1 MQMLGLTINK
11 EIKIFRLISI
21 IVVATLAWIFLHP
34 VAGLSDK
41 ALHMIIIFVATMT
54 GVMLEVCSTVAFL
67 LMSMLIANL
76 TGTIEVK
83 EGFCGF
89 SNIVPWLL
97 FLVLSLATAIT
108 KTSLGMRLAY
118 IFMKFFGKG
127 INGLSYSIILTEL
140 FVAPVLPSNTARA
153 ASIGYPLV
161 TSLAKYISEHVKNV
175 TEKSIGSYLNLL
187 YSSSN
192 AVCSSLFLTAM
203 ISNAIIVEV
212 MYENNIHMTWLSW
225 TKFAIVPGLLI
236 LALIPFVVRIFS
248 PQKTSDLG
256 DIQAKAKN
264 NYEMLGKLSK
274 DEKCIITTFSIM
286 LVMWIFAEIIHIPVL
301 VTTLLGLCVFYSLGI
316 INIKDILSSNGT
328 FNAVITLGIII
339 SYVNCL
345 TTFGAIDWFNKIITN
360 SIGDFSPFV
369 AFFVLSVVYFFAHY
383 FFTGEGS
390 RIIALYS
397 SFFSIG
403 ISLGIDKIIVSMTLA
418 VFSSMSSIL
427 THYSGPVAI
436 LMFSTGYVS
445 PKKWF
450 ANGTTLAL
458 VIMCIWFSYLLITNG
473 QSMFF

>member
-1 MQMLGLTINK
+1 MLGLTINK
-11 EIKIFRLISI
+11 EIKIFRLVA
-21 IVVATLAWIFLHP
+21 IVVIATLAWMFLKP

-161 TSLAKYISEHVKNV
+161 TSLSKYISANVKNV
-175 TEKSIGSYLNLL
+175 TEKSIGSYLSVL

-212 MYENNIHMTWLSW
+212 MRENNIHMTWLTW
-225 TKFAIVPGLLI
+225 TKFAIVPGIII
-236 LALIPFVVRIFS
+236 LAVIPFIVRIFCS
-248 PQKTSDLG
+248 PKTRDLG
-256 DIQAKAKN
+256 DIQAKAKT
-264 NYEMLGKLSK
+264 NYETLGELSK
-274 DEKCIITTFSIM
+274 HEKCIIATFGIM
-286 LVMWIFAEIIHIPVL
+286 LIMWILAETIHIPVL

-316 INIKDILSSNGT
+316 VNIKDILSNHGT
-328 FNAVITLGIII
+328 FNAVITLSIII

-345 TTFGAIDWFNKIITN
+345 TAFGAIDWFNKVVTDMIGGFPPLMSFLILSII
-360 SIGDFSPFV
+360 
-369 AFFVLSVVYFFAHY
+369 YFFAHY

-397 SFFSIG
+397 SFLSIG
-403 ISLGIDKIIVSMTLA
+403 MSLGIDKMSVSMTLA

-445 PKKWF
+445 PKKWL

-458 VIMCIWFSYLLITNG
+458 VIMCIWFSYLLVMNG
-473 QSMFF
+473 QLM

>member
-1 MQMLGLTINK
+1 MLGLTINK
-11 EIKIFRLISI
+11 EIKIFRLVA
-21 IVVATLAWIFLHP
+21 IVVIATLAWMFLKP

-161 TSLAKYISEHVKNV
+161 TSLSKYISANVKNV
-175 TEKSIGSYLNLL
+175 TEKSIGSYLSVL

-212 MYENNIHMTWLSW
+212 MRENNIHMTWLTW
-225 TKFAIVPGLLI
+225 TKFAIVPGIII
-236 LALIPFVVRIFS
+236 LAVIPFIVRIFCS
-248 PQKTSDLG
+248 PKTRDLG
-256 DIQAKAKN
+256 DIQAKAKT
-264 NYEMLGKLSK
+264 NYETLGELSK
-274 DEKCIITTFSIM
+274 HEKCIIATFGIM
-286 LVMWIFAEIIHIPVL
+286 LIMWILAETIHIPVL

-316 INIKDILSSNGT
+316 VNIKDILSNHGT
-328 FNAVITLGIII
+328 FNAVITLSIII

-345 TTFGAIDWFNKIITN
+345 TAFGAIDWFNKVVTDMIGGFPPLMSFLILSII
-360 SIGDFSPFV
+360 
-369 AFFVLSVVYFFAHY
+369 YFFAHY

-397 SFFSIG
+397 SFLSIG
-403 ISLGIDKIIVSMTLA
+403 MSLGIDKMSVSMTLA

-436 LMFSTGYVS
+436 LIFSTGYVS
-445 PKKWF
+445 PKKWL

-458 VIMCIWFSYLLITNG
+458 VIMCIWFSYLLVMNG
-473 QSMFF
+473 QLM

>member
-1 MQMLGLTINK
+1 MLGLTINK
-11 EIKIFRLISI
+11 EIKIFRLVA
-21 IVVATLAWIFLHP
+21 IVVIATLAWMFLKP

-54 GVMLEVCSTVAFL
+54 GVMLEVFSTVAFL

-161 TSLAKYISEHVKNV
+161 TSLSKYISANVKNV
-175 TEKSIGSYLNLL
+175 TEKSIGSYLSVL

-212 MYENNIHMTWLSW
+212 MRENNIHMTWLTW
-225 TKFAIVPGLLI
+225 TKFAILPGIII
-236 LALIPFVVRIFS
+236 LAVIPFIVKIFCS
-248 PQKTSDLG
+248 PKTRDLG
-256 DIQAKAKN
+256 DIQAKAKT
-264 NYEMLGKLSK
+264 NYETLGELSK
-274 DEKCIITTFSIM
+274 HEKCIIATFGIM
-286 LVMWIFAEIIHIPVL
+286 LIMWILAETIHIPVL

-316 INIKDILSSNGT
+316 VNIKDILSNHGT
-328 FNAVITLGIII
+328 FNAVITLSIII

-345 TTFGAIDWFNKIITN
+345 TAFGAIDWFNKVVTDMIGGFPPLMSFLILSII
-360 SIGDFSPFV
+360 
-369 AFFVLSVVYFFAHY
+369 YFFAHY

-397 SFFSIG
+397 SFLSIG
-403 ISLGIDKIIVSMTLA
+403 MSLGIDKMSVSMTLA

-445 PKKWF
+445 PKKWL

-458 VIMCIWFSYLLITNG
+458 VIMCIWFSYLLVMNG
-473 QSMFF
+473 QLM

>member
-1 MQMLGLTINK
+1 MLGLTINK
-11 EIKIFRLISI
+11 EIKIFRLAA
-21 IVVATLAWIFLHP
+21 IVVIATLAWMFLKP

-161 TSLAKYISEHVKNV
+161 TSLSKYISANVKNV
-175 TEKSIGSYLNLL
+175 TEKSIGSYLSVL

-212 MYENNIHMTWLSW
+212 MRENNIHMTWLTW
-225 TKFAIVPGLLI
+225 TKFAIVPGIII
-236 LALIPFVVRIFS
+236 LAVIPFIVRIFCS
-248 PQKTSDLG
+248 PKTRDLG
-256 DIQAKAKN
+256 DIQAKAKT
-264 NYEMLGKLSK
+264 NYETLGELSK
-274 DEKCIITTFSIM
+274 HEKCIIATFGIM
-286 LVMWIFAEIIHIPVL
+286 LIMWILAETIHIPVL

-316 INIKDILSSNGT
+316 VNIKDILSSHGT
-328 FNAVITLGIII
+328 FNAVITLSIII

-345 TTFGAIDWFNKIITN
+345 TAFGAIDWFNKVVTDMIGGFPPLMSFLILSII
-360 SIGDFSPFV
+360 
-369 AFFVLSVVYFFAHY
+369 YFFAHY

-397 SFFSIG
+397 SFLSIG
-403 ISLGIDKIIVSMTLA
+403 MSLGIDKMSVSMTLA

-445 PKKWF
+445 PKKWL

-458 VIMCIWFSYLLITNG
+458 VIMCIWFSYLLVMNG
-473 QSMFF
+473 QLM

>member
-1 MQMLGLTINK
+1 MLGLTINK
-11 EIKIFRLISI
+11 EIKIFRLIAI
-21 IVVATLAWIFLHP
+21 ILAATLAWIFLKP

-41 ALHMIIIFVATMT
+41 ALHMIIIFIATMT
-54 GVMLEVCSTVAFL
+54 GVMLEVCATVAFL

-76 TGTIEVK
+76 TCTIEVK

-140 FVAPVLPSNTARA
+140 FVAPLLPSNTARA

-161 TSLAKYISEHVKNV
+161 TSLSKYISANVKNV
-175 TEKSIGSYLNLL
+175 TEKSIGSYLTLL

-192 AVCSSLFLTAM
+192 AMCSSLFLTAM
-203 ISNAIIVEV
+203 ISNAIILEV
-212 MYENNIHMTWLSW
+212 MLENNMHMTWLSW
-225 TKFAIVPGLLI
+225 TKFAIIPGLLI
-236 LALIPFVVRIFS
+236 LVTIPFVVRIS
-248 PQKTSDLG
+248 CPQKTRDLG
-256 DIQAKAKN
+256 NIQAKAKN
-264 NYEMLGKLSK
+264 NYETLGELSK
-274 DEKCIITTFSIM
+274 EEKCIITTFGMM
-286 LVMWIFAEIIHIPVL
+286 LIMWIFAEIIHIPVL

-316 INIKDILSSNGT
+316 VNIKDILSSHGT
-328 FNAVITLGIII
+328 FNSVITLGVII

-345 TTFGAIDWFNKIITN
+345 TSFGAIEWFNKIITDM
-360 SIGDFSPFV
+360 IGGISPH
-369 AFFVLSVVYFFAHY
+369 ASFFVLSVIYFFAHY

-397 SFFSIG
+397 SFLSIG
-403 ISLGIDKIIVSMTLA
+403 MSLGIDKTVVAMTLA

-436 LMFSTGYVS
+436 LMFSTGYV
-445 PKKWF
+445 PPRKWF
-450 ANGTTLAL
+450 VNGITLAL
-458 VIMCIWFSYLLITNG
+458 VIMCIWFSYLLINLN
-473 QSMFF
+473 

>member
-1 MQMLGLTINK
+1 MQMIGLTINK
-11 EIKIFRLISI
+11 EIKLFRLIAILSS
-21 IVVATLAWIFLHP
+21 ATLAWILLEP
-34 VAGLSDK
+34 IAGLSDK
-41 ALHMIIIFVATMT
+41 ALHMIIIFIATMI

-97 FLVLSLATAIT
+97 FLVLSLSTAIT

-153 ASIGYPLV
+153 ASVGYPLV
-161 TSLAKYISEHVKNV
+161 TSLSKYISANVKNV
-175 TEKSIGSYLNLL
+175 TEKSIGSYLSLL

-203 ISNAIIVEV
+203 ISNAIILEV
-212 MYENNIHMTWLSW
+212 MSENNIHMTWLAW
-225 TKFAIVPGLLI
+225 TKFAIIPGLLI
-236 LALIPFVVRIFS
+236 LAAIPFIVRIFC

-256 DIQAKAKN
+256 DIQTKAKT
-264 NYEMLGKLSK
+264 NYALLGKLSK
-274 DEKCIITTFSIM
+274 DEKCIITTFGIM
-286 LVMWIFAEIIHIPVL
+286 LIMWIFAEIIHVPVL
-301 VTTLLGLCVFYSLGI
+301 VTTLLGLCIFYSLGI
-316 INIKDILSSNGT
+316 VNIRDILSNHGT
-328 FNAVITLGIII
+328 FNAVITLSIII

-345 TTFGAIDWFNKIITN
+345 SAFGAIDWFNKIITD
-360 SIGDFSPFV
+360 SIGNFSPFV
-369 AFFVLSVVYFFAHY
+369 AFFVLSVIYFFAHY

-397 SFFSIG
+397 SFLSIG
-403 ISLGIDKIIVSMTLA
+403 MSFGIDKTIVAMTLA

-458 VIMCIWFSYLLITNG
+458 FIMCIWFSYLIIG
-473 QSMFF
+473 K

>member
-1 MQMLGLTINK
+1 MLGLTINK
-11 EIKIFRLISI
+11 EIKIFRLVA
-21 IVVATLAWIFLHP
+21 IVVIATLAWMFLKP

-161 TSLAKYISEHVKNV
+161 TSLSKYISANVKNV
-175 TEKSIGSYLNLL
+175 TEKSIGSYLSVL

-212 MYENNIHMTWLSW
+212 MRENNIHMTWLTW
-225 TKFAIVPGLLI
+225 TKFAILPGIII
-236 LALIPFVVRIFS
+236 LAVIPFIVRIFCS
-248 PQKTSDLG
+248 PKTRDLG
-256 DIQAKAKN
+256 DIQAKAKT
-264 NYEMLGKLSK
+264 NYETLGELSK
-274 DEKCIITTFSIM
+274 HEKCIIATFGIM
-286 LVMWIFAEIIHIPVL
+286 LIMWILAETIHIPVL

-316 INIKDILSSNGT
+316 VNIKDILSSHGT
-328 FNAVITLGIII
+328 FNAVITLSIII

-345 TTFGAIDWFNKIITN
+345 TAFGAIDWFNKVVTDMIGGFPPLMSFLILSII
-360 SIGDFSPFV
+360 
-369 AFFVLSVVYFFAHY
+369 YFFAHY

-397 SFFSIG
+397 SFLSIG
-403 ISLGIDKIIVSMTLA
+403 MSLGIDKMSVSMTLA

-445 PKKWF
+445 PKKWL

-458 VIMCIWFSYLLITNG
+458 VIMCIWFSYLLVMNG
-473 QSMFF
+473 QLM

>member
-1 MQMLGLTINK
+1 MLGLTINK
-11 EIKIFRLISI
+11 EIKIFRLVA
-21 IVVATLAWIFLHP
+21 IVVIATLAWMFLKP

-161 TSLAKYISEHVKNV
+161 TSLSKYISANVKNV
-175 TEKSIGSYLNLL
+175 TEKSIGSYLSVL

-212 MYENNIHMTWLSW
+212 MRENNIHMTWLTW
-225 TKFAIVPGLLI
+225 TKFAIVPGIII
-236 LALIPFVVRIFS
+236 LAVIPFIVRIFCS
-248 PQKTSDLG
+248 PKTRDLG
-256 DIQAKAKN
+256 DIQAKAKT
-264 NYEMLGKLSK
+264 NYETLGELSK
-274 DEKCIITTFSIM
+274 HEKCIIATFGIM
-286 LVMWIFAEIIHIPVL
+286 LIMWILAETIHIPVL

-316 INIKDILSSNGT
+316 VNIKDIFSSHGT
-328 FNAVITLGIII
+328 FNAVITLSIII

-345 TTFGAIDWFNKIITN
+345 TAFGAIDWFNKVVTDMIGGFPPLMSFLILSII
-360 SIGDFSPFV
+360 
-369 AFFVLSVVYFFAHY
+369 YFFAHY

-397 SFFSIG
+397 SFLSIG
-403 ISLGIDKIIVSMTLA
+403 ISLGIDKMSVSMTLA

-445 PKKWF
+445 PKKWL

-458 VIMCIWFSYLLITNG
+458 VIMCIWFSYLLVMNG
-473 QSMFF
+473 QLM

>member
-1 MQMLGLTINK
+1 MMQMFGLTFNK
-11 EIKIFRLISI
+11 EIKIFRLIAI
-21 IVVATLAWIFLHP
+21 LAVATLAWTFLKP

-41 ALHMIIIFVATMT
+41 ALHMIIIFVATMS
-54 GVMLEVCSTVAFL
+54 GIMLEVCSTVAFL

-108 KTSLGMRLAY
+108 RTSLGMRLAY

-140 FVAPVLPSNTARA
+140 FVAPILPSNTARA

-161 TSLAKYISEHVKNV
+161 TSLSKYISANVRNV
-175 TEKSIGSYLNLL
+175 TEKSIGSYLSVL

-212 MYENNIHMTWLSW
+212 MSENNIHMTWLSW
-225 TKFAIVPGLLI
+225 TKFAIIPGVII
-236 LALIPFVVRIFS
+236 LAVIPFIVRIFC
-248 PQKTSDLG
+248 PPKTSDLG
-256 DIQAKAKN
+256 DIQAKAKT
-264 NYEMLGKLSK
+264 NYELLGKLVK
-274 DEKCIITTFSIM
+274 DEKCIITTFCIM
-286 LVMWIFAEIIHIPVL
+286 LIMWVFAETIHIPVL

-316 INIKDILSSNGT
+316 VNMKDILSNHGT
-328 FNAVITLGIII
+328 FNAVITLSIII

-345 TTFGAIDWFNKIITN
+345 SAFGAIDWFNKVITN
-360 SIGDFSPFV
+360 SIGDFSPLI
-369 AFFVLSVVYFFAHY
+369 AFWLLSAIYFFAHY

-397 SFFSIG
+397 TFLSIG
-403 ISLGIDKIIVSMTLA
+403 MSLGIDKMSVAMTLA
-418 VFSSMSSIL
+418 VFSAMSSIL

-445 PKKWF
+445 PKKWL

-458 VIMCIWFSYLLITNG
+458 VIMCIWFSYLLVMNG
-473 QSMFF
+473 QSM

>member
-1 MQMLGLTINK
+1 MLGLTINK
-11 EIKIFRLISI
+11 EIKIFRLVA
-21 IVVATLAWIFLHP
+21 IVVIATLAWMFLKP

-161 TSLAKYISEHVKNV
+161 TSLSKYISANVKNV
-175 TEKSIGSYLNLL
+175 TEKSIGSYLSVL

-212 MYENNIHMTWLSW
+212 MRENNIHMTWLTW
-225 TKFAIVPGLLI
+225 TKFAIVPGIII
-236 LALIPFVVRIFS
+236 LAVIPFIVKIFCS
-248 PQKTSDLG
+248 PKTRDLG
-256 DIQAKAKN
+256 DIQAKAKT
-264 NYEMLGKLSK
+264 NYETLGELSK
-274 DEKCIITTFSIM
+274 HEKCIIATFGIM
-286 LVMWIFAEIIHIPVL
+286 LIMWILAETIHIPVL

-316 INIKDILSSNGT
+316 VNIKDILSNHGT
-328 FNAVITLGIII
+328 FNAVITLSIII

-345 TTFGAIDWFNKIITN
+345 TAFGAIDWFNKVVTDMIGGFPPLMSFLILSII
-360 SIGDFSPFV
+360 
-369 AFFVLSVVYFFAHY
+369 YFFAHY

-397 SFFSIG
+397 SFLSIG
-403 ISLGIDKIIVSMTLA
+403 MSLGIDKMSVSMTLA

-445 PKKWF
+445 PKKWL

-458 VIMCIWFSYLLITNG
+458 VIMCIWFSYLLVMNG
-473 QSMFF
+473 QLM